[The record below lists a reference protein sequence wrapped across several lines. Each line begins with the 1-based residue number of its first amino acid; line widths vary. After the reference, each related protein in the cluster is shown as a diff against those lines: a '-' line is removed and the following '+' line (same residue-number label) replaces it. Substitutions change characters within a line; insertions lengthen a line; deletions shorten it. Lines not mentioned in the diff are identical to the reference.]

1 MVKNK
6 VTNSNNVA
14 PATALTAVEIKIPG
28 HSKYITTPKFNKVTT
43 AEKFNARLKQA
54 NSAIKGDTAGFV
66 EKTDL
71 DDKLK

>member
-28 HSKYITTPKFNKVTT
+28 HSKYITTPKFNKVT